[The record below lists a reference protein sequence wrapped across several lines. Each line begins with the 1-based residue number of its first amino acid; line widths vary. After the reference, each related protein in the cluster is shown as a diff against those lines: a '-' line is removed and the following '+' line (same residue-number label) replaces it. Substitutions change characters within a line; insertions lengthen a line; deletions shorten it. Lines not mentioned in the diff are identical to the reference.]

1 MQITFWVVFG
11 FVGQILF
18 FFRFFYQW
26 LASEAAKRSVVPEAF
41 WYFSIAGGL
50 VLFIYA
56 IQRSDPVFIVGQ
68 GCGIFI
74 YLRNIYLIRR
84 ERRQAS

>member
-1 MQITFWVVFG
+1 MQITFWVIFG
-11 FVGQILF
+11 FFGQILF

-56 IQRSDPVFIVGQ
+56 IQRSDPVFTVGQ

-74 YLRNIYLIRR
+74 YVRNIYLIRR

>member
-1 MQITFWVVFG
+1 MQITFWVIFG

-56 IQRSDPVFIVGQ
+56 IQRSDPVFTVGQ

-74 YLRNIYLIRR
+74 YVRNIYLIRR

>member
-1 MQITFWVVFG
+1 MQITFWVIFG

-50 VLFIYA
+50 VLFVYA
-56 IQRSDPVFIVGQ
+56 IQRSDPVFTVGQ

>member
-50 VLFIYA
+50 VLFVYA
-56 IQRSDPVFIVGQ
+56 IQRSDPVFTVGQ